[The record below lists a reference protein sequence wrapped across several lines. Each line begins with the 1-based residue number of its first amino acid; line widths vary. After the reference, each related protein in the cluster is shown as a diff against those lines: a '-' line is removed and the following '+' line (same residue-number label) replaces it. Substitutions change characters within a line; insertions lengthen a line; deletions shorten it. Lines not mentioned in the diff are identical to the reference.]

1 MSIVKILTCGSV
13 DDGKSTLIGRIMYE
27 TENVFIDQSEY
38 LKKMMKIQD
47 DQLDF
52 SLLLDGLLDEKDQK
66 ITIDAAFKYLTVDN
80 KNFIFIDSPGHK
92 EYTKNMAYASSF
104 ANLAILLVDAEK
116 GLTEQT
122 KNHLLILSHLK
133 NVSNV
138 IVCVNKIDLINYNY
152 KSVEKIKKSLI
163 EFVKNLEI
171 TLDQIIPI
179 SAKYGDNISTKSKKF
194 KNYNGPTLISYLKK
208 FEPISKNKL
217 KNTILSIQFQE
228 KIGKNRIYAS
238 YQDFGGIRQK
248 DKFIN
253 LLTNE
258 EIVIKEIFS
267 NFKKKNASYKSS
279 NIMFTTTKEKSISKG
294 DILAK
299 NSKGLFKTDSF
310 KANIVWCAKSKVK
323 LSTNYL
329 IKFQYQ
335 ESLAFFSNIN
345 KEFKDSEELYT
356 TNVELFNKLVISD
369 KNSFKKFSNFLVID
383 PVSFESVGIGVVN
396 NTLDKGAHIID
407 TQLSSYGFIKNN
419 QVIWFTGLS
428 GSGKTTIGN
437 ELGKI
442 LKKNNIPFYIIDG
455 DNIRQNLNKDLG
467 FSENDRSENNRRI
480 ANIASI
486 LSDVGVV
493 PIVTTISPL
502 ESIRKS
508 AMNILKEKN
517 VCLVYLNT
525 DLETCIE
532 RSSKNLYNKKF
543 KKSKNVT
550 GIDQIYEIPKN
561 PDIVIDTTMS
571 SPINSANTI
580 YLKIFT

>member
-52 SLLLDGLLDEKDQK
+52 SLLLDGLLDEKEQK

-310 KANIVWCAKSKVK
+310 KANIVWCAKSKVQ

-407 TQLSSYGFIKNN
+407 SQLSSYGFIENN

-502 ESIRKS
+502 ESIRQS

-543 KKSKNVT
+543 KISKNVT